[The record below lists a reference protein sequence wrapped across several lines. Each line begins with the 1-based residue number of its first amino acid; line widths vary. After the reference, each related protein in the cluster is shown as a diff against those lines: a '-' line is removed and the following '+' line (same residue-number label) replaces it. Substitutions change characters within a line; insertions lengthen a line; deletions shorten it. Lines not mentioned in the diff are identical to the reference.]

1 MLLRRYCSTS
11 VTAAR
16 HVLITGAGRG
26 IGEATA
32 LQFYQHGW
40 QVTVVDKEFPTD
52 VLPKGVEKICY
63 DLTDLSGIPE
73 LSASMGEVHT
83 VVNNAGVLHC
93 PPTDGLP
100 NGTLNYTEDQVM
112 EILTVNLRAP
122 VALAEAFSPQMI
134 TRASNTG
141 SVGGRIVNVASVS
154 AFTGHPDLWYG
165 ASKAAIA
172 NATKSLAS
180 QLGQHRV
187 LVNCVAPGL
196 TRTRMFD
203 ALPQTRKDA
212 MAQLSYAGRAATVD
226 EIAATICWLGSD
238 SPEYVNGTIL
248 DVNNGFY
255 PR

>member
-1 MLLRRYCSTS
+1 MLRHFSTS
-11 VTAAR
+11 SAR
-16 HVLITGAGRG
+16 RVLVTGAARG

-32 LQFYQHGW
+32 LNFHRLGW
-40 QVTVVDKEFPTD
+40 QVIALDREFLAES
-52 VLPKGVEKICY
+52 VLPESVEKVKFDLM
-63 DLTDLSGIPE
+63 DLTAIREKLCKSI
-73 LSASMGEVHT
+73 GEVHA
-83 VVNNAGVLHC
+83 VINNAGVLHC
-93 PPTDGLP
+93 PPTGGLP
-100 NGTLNYTEDQVM
+100 EGTLNYSEDQIN

-122 VALAEAFSPQMI
+122 VALVEALAPQMI
-134 TRASNTG
+134 MRARNTG
-141 SVGGRIVNVASVS
+141 SIGGRIVNVASVS

-212 MAQLSYAGRAATVD
+212 MAQLAYTGRAAGPD
-226 EIAATICWLGSD
+226 EIASAVCWLGSD